1 MTDCLWP
8 QDQQADTEAGEQQQQ
23 RRISWAFNLMIK
35 PDGKP
40 DAKALAEGLM
50 EAAVAS
56 QEDLLD
62 SLLDE
67 L

>member
-1 MTDCLWP
+1 MTDCLWL
-8 QDQQADTEAGEQQQQ
+8 QDQQADTEAGEQQQ

-40 DAKALAEGLM
+40 DAKAMAEGSV
-50 EAAVAS
+50 EAAEAS